1 MLVSNIGLDPDGCH
15 HAEGLSKSSP
25 YLRILS
31 FKTPVVLAGCAHI
44 TKSTPRVPR
53 TAP

>member
-15 HAEGLSKSSP
+15 HAEGLSKSSS

-31 FKTPVVLAGCAHI
+31 FKTPAVLAGFTHI
-44 TKSTPRVPR
+44 TRKYS
-53 TAP
+53 